1 MRNFWVFLLLVG
13 VLAACASPAPQ
24 TEPTPRPAGEASAT
38 PTGAFDVF
46 IRYEKTG
53 GFAGL
58 SERWTITREGQVISE
73 TGEEHSAGPE
83 QVEALS
89 AELEALGFFELDDS
103 YTPSGACN
111 DCFNYTITVSRG
123 EQVKTVAFVD
133 SGEAPDRLYEMIA
146 RIDAFLEESRE
157 LPES

>member
-1 MRNFWVFLLLVG
+1 MRTLWVILLMAV
-13 VLAACASPAPQ
+13 VLAGCASPAPVA
-24 TEPTPRPAGEASAT
+24 EPSPAPAGT
-38 PTGAFDVF
+38 PVGEFDMF

-58 SERWTITREGQVISE
+58 SERWTVTREGQVISE
-73 TGEEHSAGPE
+73 TGEEHSASPE
-83 QVEALS
+83 QVEALA
-89 AELEALGFFELDDS
+89 AELEALGFFELEDS

-133 SGEAPDRLYEMIA
+133 SGEAPDRLYEVIA
-146 RIDAFLEESRE
+146 RIDAFLAASRG